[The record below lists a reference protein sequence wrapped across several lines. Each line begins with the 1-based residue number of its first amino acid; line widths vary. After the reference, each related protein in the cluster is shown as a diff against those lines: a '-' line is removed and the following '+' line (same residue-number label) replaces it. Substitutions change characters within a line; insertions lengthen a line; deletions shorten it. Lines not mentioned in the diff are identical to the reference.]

1 MGDGMGRRGAGGA
14 GVSYPAGMIV
24 LGVDPGLAN
33 LGLGLVEGDVR
44 RARHLHHVWL
54 TTESAWLMPR
64 RLQYLHEE
72 VTRLL
77 AAYQPDAVA
86 IEDQI
91 LRRQAD
97 VAFKVGQAFG
107 VVQLACAQAGV
118 PIHAYGPMQ
127 VKRTLVGTGRADKE
141 QVALMVVRLLR
152 LAEAPRPADASDA
165 VALAL
170 CHLWRGPALARL
182 AAVAAQSRSGAAR

>member
-1 MGDGMGRRGAGGA
+1 
-14 GVSYPAGMIV
+14 MIV

-33 LGLGLVEGDVR
+33 LGLGLIEGDAR
-44 RARHLHHVWL
+44 KARHLHHVCL
-54 TTESAWLMPR
+54 VTESAWVMPR
-64 RLQYLHEE
+64 RLQYIHSE
-72 VTRLL
+72 VARLL
-77 AAYQPDAVA
+77 AEYQPEAVA

-127 VKRTLVGTGRADKE
+127 IKRALVGTGRADKE
-141 QVALMVVRLLR
+141 QVIYMVKASLGLR
-152 LAEAPRPADASDA
+152 EVFNNHAAD
-165 VALAL
+165 ALAL
-170 CHLWRGPALARL
+170 ALTHLAQQPMQAALAGRL
-182 AAVAAQSRSGAAR
+182 ARA

>member
-1 MGDGMGRRGAGGA
+1 MR
-14 GVSYPAGMIV
+14 V
-24 LGVDPGLAN
+24 LGIDPGLAN

-44 RARHLHHVWL
+44 RAKPLYHVCL

-72 VTRLL
+72 LTRLL
-77 AAYQPDAVA
+77 TEYRPDAVA

-118 PIHAYGPMQ
+118 PVHAYGPMQ
-127 VKRTLVGTGRADKE
+127 VKKSLVGTGRADKE
-141 QVALMVVRLLR
+141 QVIYMVKASLGIRELFNNH
-152 LAEAPRPADASDA
+152 AAD
-165 VALAL
+165 ALAL
-170 CHLWRGPALARL
+170 ALTHLAHAPMQERSERL
-182 AAVAAQSRSGAAR
+182 AAAVRTRTGDAPLRR

>member
-1 MGDGMGRRGAGGA
+1 MR
-14 GVSYPAGMIV
+14 V
-24 LGVDPGLAN
+24 LGIDPGLAN

-44 RARHLHHVWL
+44 KAKHLYHVCL
-54 TTESAWLMPR
+54 TTQSAWLMPK

-72 VTRLL
+72 VSRLL
-77 AAYQPDAVA
+77 ADYQPDAVA

-118 PIHAYGPMQ
+118 PVHSYGPMQ
-127 VKRTLVGTGRADKE
+127 VKKALVGAGRADKE
-141 QVALMVVRLLR
+141 QVIYMVKAQLGVRELFNNH
-152 LAEAPRPADASDA
+152 AAD
-165 VALAL
+165 ALAL
-170 CHLWRGPALARL
+170 ALTHLAHAPMQTRL
-182 AAVAAQSRSGAAR
+182 AAPLART

>member
-1 MGDGMGRRGAGGA
+1 MR
-14 GVSYPAGMIV
+14 V
-24 LGVDPGLAN
+24 LGIDPGLAN

-44 RARHLHHVWL
+44 RAKHLYHVCL

-64 RLQYLHEE
+64 RLQYLHGEL
-72 VTRLL
+72 TRLL
-77 AAYQPDAVA
+77 TEYQPDAVA

-118 PIHAYGPMQ
+118 PVHAYGPMQ
-127 VKRTLVGTGRADKE
+127 VKKALVGTGRADKE
-141 QVALMVVRLLR
+141 QVIYMVKASLGIRELFNNH
-152 LAEAPRPADASDA
+152 AAD
-165 VALAL
+165 ALAL
-170 CHLWRGPALARL
+170 ALTHLAHAPLLERGEQAQARAAALLRP
-182 AAVAAQSRSGAAR
+182 